1 MMKKSMS
8 AAEAM
13 TMVREVRLI
22 FPNNGF
28 LKQIAR
34 LDNELKG
41 LECAN
46 GYKESNDNKFYQ
58 ENPYVKPLEKLLEY
72 QDSSTQKRICVIS

>member
-1 MMKKSMS
+1 MMKKNMS
-8 AAEAM
+8 ATEAI
-13 TMVREVRLI
+13 TMLREVRLI

-41 LECAN
+41 LECVN
-46 GYKESNDNKFYQ
+46 GYQESNDVKSYQ
-58 ENPYVKPLEKLLEY
+58 ENPYEKPLQKLLESH
-72 QDSSTQKRICVIS
+72 DSSTKKWICVIS